1 VKTILAKNHQLS
13 RANESSPEIKN
24 QTKLI
29 GQSEAMKRIH
39 STIDMVADSPTP
51 VLISGESGTGK
62 EVVAHLI
69 HERSPRQDRP
79 FLAINC
85 AALPKDIF
93 ENELF
98 GHDQGA
104 YTGANGRKEGY
115 LEMANGGTLFF
126 DEMAEMHP
134 DIQAKLLR
142 VLETKSFRRLGGKE
156 EVKVDIRTLAATN
169 KDVQLALKTGD
180 LRLDLYYRFSV
191 IEIHLPPLRERKE
204 DIPLLIDGFLESLCV
219 THKKDPMTVST
230 EALEAILRYDWPGN
244 VRELHNVIERAVIIS
259 SFPEID
265 PQVLPE
271 RIIGK
276 VRTTPKSITIPM
288 GTSLQEVEKIVIQQT
303 LASVGNNKTKAAKV
317 LGLSRKSLHNKLGI
331 YNNPLVDD

>member
-1 VKTILAKNHQLS
+1 MVENHQLS
-13 RANESSPEIKN
+13 RTNESSYEIRGK
-24 QTKLI
+24 TKLI
-29 GQSEAMKRIH
+29 GQSEAIKRIH
-39 STIDMVADSPTP
+39 LTIDMVADSPTP
-51 VLISGESGTGK
+51 VLISGDSGTGK

-69 HERSPRQDRP
+69 HDRSPRQNRP
-79 FLAINC
+79 FLAVNC

-104 YTGANGRKEGY
+104 FTGANGRKEGY

-156 EVKVDIRTLAATN
+156 EIKVDVRTLAATN
-169 KDVQLALKTGD
+169 RDVQLALKTGD

-204 DIPLLIDGFLESLCV
+204 DIPLLIEGFLESLCV
-219 THKKDPMTVST
+219 AHKKNSMTLSA
-230 EALEAILRYDWPGN
+230 EALEAMIQYDWPGN

-259 SFPEID
+259 KFSEIGPE
-265 PQVLPE
+265 VLPE

-276 VRTTPKSITIPM
+276 LRTTPKSITITV
-288 GTSLQEVEKIVIQQT
+288 GTSLKEVERIVIQQT

-317 LGLSRKSLHNKLGI
+317 LGLSRKALHNKLGI
-331 YNNPLVDD
+331 YNSSLLND